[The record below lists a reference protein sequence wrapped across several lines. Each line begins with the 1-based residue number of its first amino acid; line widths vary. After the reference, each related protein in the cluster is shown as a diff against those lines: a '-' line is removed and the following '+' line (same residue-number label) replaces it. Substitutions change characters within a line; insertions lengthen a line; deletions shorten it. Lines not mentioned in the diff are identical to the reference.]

1 MLLTQ
6 GYDYKLWLNVNKE
19 IKRILMGRLPGGVRC
34 AEGIFIVLIRKG

>member
-19 IKRILMGRLPGGVRC
+19 IKRILMGRLPGGGKVRRGHFHC
-34 AEGIFIVLIRKG
+34 VD